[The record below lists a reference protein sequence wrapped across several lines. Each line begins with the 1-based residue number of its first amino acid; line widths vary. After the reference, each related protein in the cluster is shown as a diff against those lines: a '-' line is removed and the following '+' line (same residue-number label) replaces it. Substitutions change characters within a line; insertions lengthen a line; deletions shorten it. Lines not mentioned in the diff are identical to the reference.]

1 MVRILFSF
9 ITVCAFAAG
18 GIFLYFYSQ
27 IRLESDSIINYHP
40 ELTTK
45 IYDRNGNLIA
55 NVFNELNR
63 IYVKYEDI
71 PGRVIEALVAIE
83 DTAFFEHN
91 GVNVEAIFRAII
103 KDIKAMKFV
112 EGASTITQQITRNL
126 VLSSERKLDRK
137 IKEAILSL
145 KIENELSKEQILE
158 RYFNEVYFG
167 HGYYGI
173 RTAAL
178 GYFKK
183 DLQDL
188 SIKEIAILVG
198 LPKAPSSY
206 DPTKHLDLSLSRANN
221 VVYRMH
227 ELGWINKTEYE
238 IAMAERPVV
247 YDETLTQNVAPYA
260 VDEIIKEAEKLIP
273 DVRTGGY
280 RIETS
285 LDLKAQEMAQEALI
299 FGYNEIL
306 KRNKDAN
313 ASNVNGAIIVT
324 HPQNG
329 EILALVGGVDY
340 AKSNFNRASQ
350 SQRQTGS
357 SFKPFIYQIALDM
370 GYSTMTEVPDIARE
384 FEDGSSKTWKPK
396 NYDSTYSG
404 YITVKEALTRSRN
417 LATINLMQAIGVER
431 AVRKLDEF
439 GFKNVPPALSVAIGS
454 YGISPLE
461 YSTMYS
467 MFPGLGITSK
477 SKFIVSITDQ
487 NGTTRYVE
495 PERRRVL
502 RPEQA
507 YLMTTLMK
515 NIVQRGTGTRAR
527 VQGIDVAG
535 KTGTTNDSI
544 DAWFCGFTPD
554 LQIIIWYGNDD
565 YKPMRKVEGGGRT
578 AAPVFARFLANY
590 LKEYPQTKRNFT
602 VPDGVFSSS
611 YNGKEEYYTK
621 ISPLPK
627 LRESSSD
634 GSF

>member
-1 MVRILFSF
+1 
-9 ITVCAFAAG
+9 
-18 GIFLYFYSQ
+18 
-27 IRLESDSIINYHP
+27 
-40 ELTTK
+40 
-45 IYDRNGNLIA
+45 
-55 NVFNELNR
+55 
-63 IYVKYEDI
+63 
-71 PGRVIEALVAIE
+71 
-83 DTAFFEHN
+83 
-91 GVNVEAIFRAII
+91 
-103 KDIKAMKFV
+103 
-112 EGASTITQQITRNL
+112 
-126 VLSSERKLDRK
+126 
-137 IKEAILSL
+137 
-145 KIENELSKEQILE
+145 
-158 RYFNEVYFG
+158 
-167 HGYYGI
+167 
-173 RTAAL
+173 
-178 GYFKK
+178 
-183 DLQDL
+183 
-188 SIKEIAILVG
+188 
-198 LPKAPSSY
+198 
-206 DPTKHLDLSLSRANN
+206 
-221 VVYRMH
+221 
-227 ELGWINKTEYE
+227 
-238 IAMAERPVV
+238 
-247 YDETLTQNVAPYA
+247 
-260 VDEIIKEAEKLIP
+260 
-273 DVRTGGY
+273 
-280 RIETS
+280 
-285 LDLKAQEMAQEALI
+285 
-299 FGYNEIL
+299 
-306 KRNKDAN
+306 
-313 ASNVNGAIIVT
+313 
-324 HPQNG
+324 
-329 EILALVGGVDY
+329 
-340 AKSNFNRASQ
+340 
-350 SQRQTGS
+350 
-357 SFKPFIYQIALDM
+357 
-370 GYSTMTEVPDIARE
+370 MTEVPDIARE

-404 YITVKEALTRSRN
+404 YITIKEALTRSRN
-417 LATINLMQAIGVER
+417 LATINLMQTIGVDR

-439 GFKNVPPALSVAIGS
+439 GFKNIPPALSVAIGS

-467 MFPGLGITSK
+467 VFPGLGITSK

-535 KTGTTNDSI
+535 KTGTSNDSI

-627 LRESSSD
+627 PRESSSD